1 MCIGDPSTYLT
12 GVGLHDAITIMSL
25 IFTVVTLCK
34 TFWYCS
40 WYILVAGY
48 ALSQQWFL
56 NFLRKRRETIKKR
69 NREGKRSINISLR
82 VRNHTKLFQPY
93 WRPRQLGVAKIMALW
108 VINLSLCVWME
119 HEVCSYHYILLDQG
133 YVPGIFGVSH
143 VALQFMAYEELKK
156 GYSQYFGTPINKKLV
171 NTVCTCLYSWLYT
184 C

>member
-25 IFTVVTLCK
+25 IFTFVTLCK

-133 YVPGIFGVSH
+133 YVPVIFWRITRSTAIHGLWGAEERLQSIFWNTNQQEAGEYCLH
-143 VALQFMAYEELKK
+143 VF
-156 GYSQYFGTPINKKLV
+156 V
-171 NTVCTCLYSWLYT
+171 
-184 C
+184 